1 MAIAS
6 NGRAVRAIITC
17 LNVSVSLTIP
27 WKGCDGQKS
36 LWTKETRNQST
47 CLNRNSGSK
56 SDMETFGNELVRYK
70 PLLESITD
78 INYRLYYFQVMYYG
92 TTCQLFLRELQDE
105 EDIISILNWYNRV
118 DAVFLNDLSTGIK
131 GTNSSSVWR

>member
-1 MAIAS
+1 
-6 NGRAVRAIITC
+6 
-17 LNVSVSLTIP
+17 
-27 WKGCDGQKS
+27 
-36 LWTKETRNQST
+36 
-47 CLNRNSGSK
+47 
-56 SDMETFGNELVRYK
+56 METFGNELVRYK